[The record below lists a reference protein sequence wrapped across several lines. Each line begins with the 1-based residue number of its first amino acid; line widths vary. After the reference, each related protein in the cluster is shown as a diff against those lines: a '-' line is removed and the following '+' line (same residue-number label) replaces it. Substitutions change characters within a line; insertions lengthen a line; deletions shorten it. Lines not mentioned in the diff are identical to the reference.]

1 MLIGTLGTVVV
12 VVPLIYFR
20 FTPLAN
26 GSVTVNPGLSC
37 VGETDVETRSNSR
50 WEGGRLVVDIS
61 EAQTCGESQQSVAV
75 QRVGSKLF
83 VRTTYASDSGLVAA
97 CICRQNYSLTIPGV
111 PEQNYGVVVYN
122 FP

>member
-1 MLIGTLGTVVV
+1 MLIGTLGAVV
-12 VVPLIYFR
+12 VVPLLFLR

-26 GSVTVNPGLSC
+26 GSVTVTPGLSC
-37 VGETDVETRSNSR
+37 VDETDVETRCNSR
-50 WEGGRLVVDIS
+50 WESGRLVVDIS

-83 VRTTYASDSGLVAA
+83 IRTTYASDSGLVAA
-97 CICRQNYSLTIPGV
+97 CICRQNFSLAIPGL
-111 PEQNYGVVVYN
+111 PEQNYGIVVYN